1 MANTHTHTNAHT
13 HAHARTHT
21 QTHKHTHTKPTYV
34 ELLYLPAREGP
45 DRPGGADVGQTERGQ
60 RVIVLVGGEGV
71 VLQGYE
77 KYDEG
82 AERAL

>member
-1 MANTHTHTNAHT
+1 M
-13 HAHARTHT
+13 
-21 QTHKHTHTKPTYV
+21 

-45 DRPGGADVGQTERGQ
+45 DRPGGADAGQTERGQ